1 MAYYVYKVHAP
12 KRLEYVNEFDAYRE
26 AKVFTRAK
34 RQNLT
39 LDDAFTVRMIFA
51 PNKEQAE
58 RLLTQ
63 VREARPMGEDA

>member
-1 MAYYVYKVHAP
+1 MAYYIYKVHAP
-12 KRLEYVNEFDAYRE
+12 KRLEYVDEFDAYRE
-26 AKVFTRAK
+26 AKLFTRAK
-34 RQNLT
+34 RQKLT

-63 VREARPMGEDA
+63 VREARPMGEEA

>member
-1 MAYYVYKVHAP
+1 MAYYIYKIHAP
-12 KRLEYVNEFDAYRE
+12 KRLEYVDEFDAYRE
-26 AKVFTRAK
+26 AKLFTRTK
-34 RQNLT
+34 RQKLT
-39 LDDAFTVRMIFA
+39 LDDAFTVRMIYA

>member
-1 MAYYVYKVHAP
+1 MAYYIYKIHAP
-12 KRLEYVNEFDAYRE
+12 KRLEYVDEFDAYRE
-26 AKVFTRAK
+26 AKLFTRTK

-39 LDDAFTVRMIFA
+39 LDDAFTVRMIYA
-51 PNKEQAE
+51 SNKEQAE

>member
-1 MAYYVYKVHAP
+1 MAYYIYKGHAP
-12 KRLEYVNEFDAYRE
+12 QRLEYVNEFDAYRE
-26 AKVFTRAK
+26 AKVFTRAR
-34 RQNLT
+34 RQKLT

-63 VREARPMGEDA
+63 AREARPMGEDA

>member
-1 MAYYVYKVHAP
+1 MAYYINKIHAP
-12 KRLEYVNEFDAYRE
+12 KRLEYVDEFDAYRE
-26 AKVFTRAK
+26 AKLFTRAK
-34 RQNLT
+34 RQKLT

-51 PNKEQAE
+51 PNKEHAE